1 MSTRS
6 SNSSSINNTN
16 ELAAPLIPN
25 IAPIQFLRQ
34 SSSMLDIPI
43 RTTATAVLYYHRF
56 NDFMNSKEKV
66 INVDGSLS
74 EEDVLY
80 QNEELLTTTCLQLAC
95 KATEV
100 PRKVRDLVNVGYRY
114 YHPKG
119 TTLDV
124 DENYFK
130 MRSSLVTS
138 ELLLVRALGFDL
150 EVELPFA
157 YCLNVL
163 RGLVSIRYFMT
174 DEAKKT
180 TKRHHHSYTAQK
192 EIWKKM
198 ENDMEPEMSAIARLA
213 WMYVWD
219 SLCSPKIALTHS
231 IPGIGLGCL
240 YLALRTSEVE
250 MSMSMSEYVDMWG
263 ASENI
268 SVQAVRDVVTDL
280 LDFYDHFPNITT
292 PTITTTTT
300 TI

>member
-6 SNSSSINNTN
+6 TSSSSSINHTK
-16 ELAAPLIPN
+16 EVAPLIPS

-34 SSSMLDIPI
+34 SSSMLDLPI

-56 NDFMNSKEKV
+56 NEFMNSKEKV
-66 INVDGSLS
+66 INMDGALT
-74 EEDVLY
+74 EEDALY
-80 QNEELLTTTCLQLAC
+80 RNEELLTTTCLQLAC

-119 TTLDV
+119 TTLNV

-163 RGLVSIRYFMT
+163 RGLGSIRYFMT
-174 DEAKKT
+174 DETKKT
-180 TKRHHHSYTAQK
+180 SKKHHHHSHTTQK
-192 EIWKKM
+192 EVWKKM

-231 IPGIGLGCL
+231 IPGIGLACL

-280 LDFYDHFPNITT
+280 LDFYDHFPDITS
-292 PTITTTTT
+292 PTIET
-300 TI
+300 

>member
-6 SNSSSINNTN
+6 NSSSSINHTKR
-16 ELAAPLIPN
+16 LAPLIPN
-25 IAPIQFLRQ
+25 VASVQFLRQ
-34 SSSMLDIPI
+34 SSFMLDLPI
-43 RTTATAVLYYHRF
+43 RTTATAIVYYHRF
-56 NDFMNSKEKV
+56 NEFINHKEKV
-66 INVDGSLS
+66 INVDGTPT

-100 PRKVRDLVNVGYRY
+100 PRKVRDIVNVGYRY
-114 YHPKG
+114 YHPNG

-150 EVELPFA
+150 ELELPFA

-163 RGLVSIRYFMT
+163 RGLGSIRYYRT
-174 DEAKKT
+174 DEVKKT
-180 TKRHHHSYTAQK
+180 TKRHHSHTAQQK
-192 EIWKKM
+192 EVWKKM
-198 ENDMEPEMSAIARLA
+198 ENDMEPDMSAIARLA
-213 WMYVWD
+213 WI
-219 SLCSPKIALTHS
+219 LCSPKIASTHS

-240 YLALRTSEVE
+240 YLALRTAEVE

-268 SVQAVRDVVTDL
+268 SVQAVRDVVLDL
-280 LDFYDHFPNITT
+280 LDFYDHFPSITA
-292 PTITTTTT
+292 PTISITDASTQ
-300 TI
+300 

>member
-1 MSTRS
+1 MS
-6 SNSSSINNTN
+6 
-16 ELAAPLIPN
+16 
-25 IAPIQFLRQ
+25 
-34 SSSMLDIPI
+34 
-43 RTTATAVLYYHRF
+43 
-56 NDFMNSKEKV
+56 SKEKV
-66 INVDGSLS
+66 INVDGTLT
-74 EEDVLY
+74 EEDVLH

-100 PRKVRDLVNVGYRY
+100 PRKVRDIVNVGHRY

-119 TTLDV
+119 TTLNV
-124 DENYFK
+124 DENYFR

-163 RGLVSIRYFMT
+163 RGLGSIRYFRA
-174 DEAKKT
+174 DETKKT
-180 TKRHHHSYTAQK
+180 NKRHHSHTAQQK
-192 EIWKKM
+192 EVWKKM
-198 ENDMEPEMSAIARLA
+198 ENDMDPEMSTIARLA

-219 SLCSPKIALTHS
+219 SLCSPKIASTHS

-240 YLALRTSEVE
+240 YLALRTAEVE

-280 LDFYDHFPNITT
+280 LDFYDHFPTITP
-292 PTITTTTT
+292 PTITITADSNQ
-300 TI
+300 